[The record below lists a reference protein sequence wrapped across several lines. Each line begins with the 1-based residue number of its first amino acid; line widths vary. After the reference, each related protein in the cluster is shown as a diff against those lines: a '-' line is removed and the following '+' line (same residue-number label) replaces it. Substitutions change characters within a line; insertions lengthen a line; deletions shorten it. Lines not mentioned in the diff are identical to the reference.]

1 MSYQLPPHTQLIAH
15 RGNSG
20 PSPENTR
27 LAIEQA
33 IALDV
38 DMVEVDVHLSRDGV
52 PVLVHYP
59 TLERTTNGNGRV
71 HDHTVAELKQLDA
84 GSWKGDR
91 FAGEPIL
98 TLTEVL
104 ELARH
109 RVPLNLDLK
118 TLKAVQAV
126 ITAVREMDMLDQ
138 VVITGC
144 TRRCVKK
151 IRAQEPTLMVLLN
164 LSQSMELLAQHGP
177 APLFRQAYLAQT
189 RNAGAVGININH
201 IYLNR
206 EFTTAVHQAGLSVWT
221 WTVDDERRFQELLD
235 LGVDSITTNWPERMR
250 PVMKRVVKTNS
261 PKYLYR
267 FHRENRFNL

>member
-1 MSYQLPPHTQLIAH
+1 MSYQLPPHAQLIAH

-33 IALDV
+33 FALGV

-52 PVLVHYP
+52 PVLMHSP
-59 TLERTTNGNGRV
+59 TLERTTNGFGRV
-71 HDHTVAELKQLDA
+71 HHHTLAELKQLDA

-98 TLTEVL
+98 TLTEAL

-109 RVPLNLDLK
+109 RVPLNIDLK
-118 TLKAVQAV
+118 LTKAVQSV
-126 ITAVREMDMLDQ
+126 ITAVRSMGMLDQ

-151 IRAQEPTLMVLLN
+151 IRAQEPKLMVLLN
-164 LSQSMELLAQHGP
+164 LSQSMEFLAQHGP
-177 APLFRQAYLAQT
+177 ALLFQQAYLAQT
-189 RNAGAVGININH
+189 RYAGAAGININH
-201 IYLNR
+201 LYLNQ
-206 EFTTAVHQAGLSVWT
+206 ELVTAVHQAGLTVWT

-235 LGVDSITTNWPERMR
+235 LGLDSITTNWPERMC
-250 PVMKRVVKTNS
+250 PLMKRVGETHS
-261 PKYLYR
+261 PK
-267 FHRENRFNL
+267 

>member
-1 MSYQLPPHTQLIAH
+1 MSYQLPPYAQLIAH

-33 IALDV
+33 FGLGV

-59 TLERTTNGNGRV
+59 TLEQTTNGNGRV
-71 HDHTVAELKQLDA
+71 HHHTLAELKQLDA
-84 GSWKGDR
+84 GSWKGSR

-98 TLTEVL
+98 TLTEAL

-118 TLKAVQAV
+118 IPKVVQAV
-126 ITAVREMDMLDQ
+126 ITAVRYMEMLDQ

-151 IRAQEPTLMVLLN
+151 IRAQEPNLMVLLN
-164 LSQSMELLAQHGP
+164 LSQSMNLLAQHGP
-177 APLFRQAYLAQT
+177 TLLFRQVYLAQT
-189 RNAGAVGININH
+189 RDAGAVGININH

-206 EFTTAVHQAGLSVWT
+206 KLVTAVHQAGLTVWT

-235 LGVDSITTNWPERMR
+235 LDVDSISTNWPGRMR
-250 PVMKRVVKTNS
+250 PVMKRVVETNS
-261 PKYLYR
+261 AK
-267 FHRENRFNL
+267 

>member
-1 MSYQLPPHTQLIAH
+1 MSYQLPPHIQLIAH

-33 IALDV
+33 ITMGV

-52 PVLVHYP
+52 PVLVHSP
-59 TLERTTNGNGRV
+59 TLERTTNGFGRV
-71 HDHTVAELKQLDA
+71 HHHTLAELKQLDA

-91 FAGEPIL
+91 FAGEQIL
-98 TLTEVL
+98 TLTEAL

-118 TLKAVQAV
+118 MPTAIQAV
-126 ITAVREMDMLDQ
+126 ITAVRYMDMLDQ

-144 TRRCVKK
+144 TRRSVKK
-151 IRAQEPTLMVLLN
+151 IRAQEPNLMVLLN
-164 LSQSMELLAQHGP
+164 LNQSMELLAQHGP
-177 APLFRQAYLAQT
+177 ALLFRQACLSQT
-189 RNAGAVGININH
+189 RHAGAVGININH
-201 IYLNR
+201 IYLNQ
-206 EFTTAVHQAGLSVWT
+206 ELVTEVHQAGLTVWS

-235 LGVDSITTNWPERMR
+235 LGLDSITTNWPERMLL
-250 PVMKRVVKTNS
+250 VMKRVVETHS
-261 PKYLYR
+261 PK
-267 FHRENRFNL
+267 